1 MRHIDIQRK
10 NIYLQI
16 GGKIAYYRKLMGY
29 SQEEL
34 AKKINVHR
42 SVVNRIENGNYHD
55 NLSLDRLLDIAE
67 ALEVK
72 PMIFLKFNKYERR
85 LWGKR
90 ITDSMENRDEISDED

>member
-1 MRHIDIQRK
+1 MKHIDIQRK
-10 NIYLQI
+10 NIYRQI
-16 GGKIAYYRKLMGY
+16 GGKIAYYRKLAGL

-55 NLSLDRLLDIAE
+55 NLSIDRILDIAE

-85 LWGKR
+85 LWNKR
-90 ITDSMENRDEISDED
+90 VVEQEESSDNEE